1 MKLLCL
7 CVSEHR
13 EENLV
18 RPIWNGI
25 FEDGK
30 IPLISGLFGILIA
43 SCSALEGPA
52 DPQATADRIIAKV
65 VPLGKRFYPSESAF
79 PLRKSIGYEKALC

>member
-7 CVSEHR
+7 HVSEHR

-25 FEDGK
+25 FEDGDN
-30 IPLISGLFGILIA
+30 ICEI
-43 SCSALEGPA
+43 
-52 DPQATADRIIAKV
+52 
-65 VPLGKRFYPSESAF
+65 
-79 PLRKSIGYEKALC
+79 